1 MNEANTLLH
10 AYYEVLH
17 DSLQANRGALIA
29 KAAKLLSAEIAKRD
43 LGSFDEEKFAAKAAK
58 LLSAE
63 IAKRDLG
70 SFDEEK
76 FAAYRD
82 ACVAFIDE
90 RIETY
95 NPIGIQYTFDRP
107 TAREALELE
116 LQLNWYDSRAEFE
129 ALVEAAR
136 SKLQTPRANERIR
149 ELGDELIRQVGAYPN
164 NTIISA
170 FEAEPALAKLP
181 DYVVAR
187 AIEEII
193 R

>member
-1 MNEANTLLH
+1 MKLLLQRSCKVLVHKTAHMNEANTLLH

-17 DSLQANRGALIA
+17 DRLQANRGALVT
-29 KAAKLLSAEIAKRD
+29 KAEKLLSAEIAKR
-43 LGSFDEEKFAAKAAK
+43 GFGGFNEEK
-58 LLSAE
+58 L
-63 IAKRDLG
+63 
-70 SFDEEK
+70 
-76 FAAYRD
+76 AAYRD

-107 TAREALELE
+107 TAHKALELE

-136 SKLQTPRANERIR
+136 SKVQTPLTDEKLR
-149 ELGDELIRQVGAYPN
+149 EPAGELIKQVGAYPD
-164 NTIISA
+164 NTIIST
-170 FEAEPALAKLP
+170 FEAEPALTKLP

-187 AIEEII
+187 TIEEII

>member
-1 MNEANTLLH
+1 MNETNVLLH
-10 AYYEVLH
+10 AYYEALH
-17 DSLQANRGALIA
+17 EALQTNRGTLIA
-29 KAAKLLSAEIAKRD
+29 KVEKLLAAEIKKRGF
-43 LGSFDEEKFAAKAAK
+43 GSFN
-58 LLSAE
+58 
-63 IAKRDLG
+63 
-70 SFDEEK
+70 EEK

-95 NPIGIQYTFDRP
+95 NPIGVQYTFDRP
-107 TAREALELE
+107 TAHQARELE

-129 ALVEAAR
+129 ALVEATR
-136 SKLQTPRANERIR
+136 GKVQTPLIDGRLR
-149 ELGDELIRQVGAYPN
+149 ELAVEVISQVGAYPD

-187 AIEEII
+187 AIEETV

>member
-1 MNEANTLLH
+1 MNDTNVLLH

-17 DSLQANRGALIA
+17 DRLQANRGALIA
-29 KAAKLLSAEIAKRD
+29 KAEKLLAAEIEKR
-43 LGSFDEEKFAAKAAK
+43 GF
-58 LLSAE
+58 
-63 IAKRDLG
+63 G

-95 NPIGIQYTFDRP
+95 TPIGFQYTFDRP
-107 TAREALELE
+107 TAHQARELE

-136 SKLQTPRANERIR
+136 SKLQTSRADERIR
-149 ELGDELIRQVGAYPN
+149 ELADEVFRQVGAYPD

-170 FEAEPALAKLP
+170 FEAEPALTKLP

>member
-1 MNEANTLLH
+1 MNETNVLLH
-10 AYYEVLH
+10 AYYEALH
-17 DSLQANRGALIA
+17 EALQTNRGTLIA
-29 KAAKLLSAEIAKRD
+29 KVEKLLAAEIEKRGF
-43 LGSFDEEKFAAKAAK
+43 GSFN
-58 LLSAE
+58 
-63 IAKRDLG
+63 
-70 SFDEEK
+70 EEK

-95 NPIGIQYTFDRP
+95 NPIGVQYTFDRP
-107 TAREALELE
+107 TAHQARELE

-129 ALVEAAR
+129 
-136 SKLQTPRANERIR
+136 TDERLR
-149 ELGDELIRQVGAYPN
+149 ELAVEVISQVGAYPD

-170 FEAEPALAKLP
+170 FEAEPALSKLP

-187 AIEEII
+187 AIEETV

>member
-1 MNEANTLLH
+1 MNDTNVLLH

-17 DSLQANRGALIA
+17 DRLQANRGALIA
-29 KAAKLLSAEIAKRD
+29 KAAKLLAAEIAKR
-43 LGSFDEEKFAAKAAK
+43 GFGGFN
-58 LLSAE
+58 
-63 IAKRDLG
+63 
-70 SFDEEK
+70 EEK

-136 SKLQTPRANERIR
+136 SKLQTPRADERIR
-149 ELGDELIRQVGAYPN
+149 EPADELIRQVGAYPN

-170 FEAEPALAKLP
+170 FEAEPALTKLP